1 MEEEIKK
8 SLDQAK
14 SSMEKAI
21 AHLQHEL
28 SRIKAGKAAPDMLDG
43 IKVNYYGTPTALS
56 QVAAVSTPDART
68 LAIKPWEKAMLKE
81 IETAIR
87 NSDLGLNPQNDGEI
101 VRINIPALTEERR
114 KTLVKQAKQEAEHGK
129 VNIRNIRQDTNK
141 ALDALQKKGAAED
154 SIKTAQAKVQEN
166 TDAFIKKVDEIFAA
180 KEKDIM
186 TV

>member
-14 SSMEKAI
+14 TSMEKAV

-28 SRIKAGKAAPDMLDG
+28 SKIKAGKAAPDMLDSV
-43 IKVNYYGTPTALS
+43 KVNYYGTPTALS

-68 LAIKPWEKAMLKE
+68 LAIKPWEKSMLKE
-81 IETAIR
+81 IEIAIR

-101 VRINIPALTEERR
+101 VRINIPPLTEERR
-114 KTLVKQAKQEAEHGK
+114 KALVKQAKQEAEQGK
-129 VNIRNIRQDTNK
+129 VSIRNIRQESNK
-141 ALDALQKKGAAED
+141 SLDALQKKGAAED
-154 SIKTAQAKVQEN
+154 SVKKAQTKIQEN
-166 TDAFIKKVDEIFAA
+166 TDAFIKKIDEILVA